1 MQNKVAL
8 ITGAKGGLGTFVT
21 ETFLGAGL
29 KIAGVSRS
37 IAQADFSNPNF
48 HAFPADIT
56 QPRSTRDLVQAVVA
70 KLARIDVLVHVTGG
84 FAAAK
89 IHETDDDTWLR
100 MRDLNLSSGF
110 YVAREVIPVMR
121 RQKHGRII
129 AIGSLA
135 AVEPHAALGAYASFK
150 TALAML
156 FRTIAIENQ
165 DAGITSNII
174 LPGTMDTPA
183 NRAAMPNADPTKWLP
198 PGDVA
203 KLALWLASDE
213 DEVVNG
219 AVIPISREA

>member
-21 ETFLGAGL
+21 ESFLNAGVTV
-29 KIAGVSRS
+29 AGVSRS
-37 IAQADFSNPNF
+37 IAQSDFSHPNF

-56 QPRSTRDLVQAVVA
+56 QPKPTRELVQAVVA
-70 KLARIDVLVHVTGG
+70 KLAHIDVLVHVMGG

-110 YVAREVIPVMR
+110 YIARDVIPVMR
-121 RQKHGRII
+121 RQEYGRII

-135 AVEPHAALGAYASFK
+135 AVEPHDSLGAYASFK
-150 TALAML
+150 TALATL
-156 FRTIAIENQ
+156 FRTIALENQ

-174 LPGTMDTPA
+174 LPGTMDTPV
-183 NRAAMPNADPTKWLP
+183 NRAAMPNADPTKWVP
-198 PGDVA
+198 PADVA
-203 KLALWLASDE
+203 KLALWLANDE
-213 DEVVNG
+213 NGVVNG
-219 AVIPISREA
+219 ASIPISREA